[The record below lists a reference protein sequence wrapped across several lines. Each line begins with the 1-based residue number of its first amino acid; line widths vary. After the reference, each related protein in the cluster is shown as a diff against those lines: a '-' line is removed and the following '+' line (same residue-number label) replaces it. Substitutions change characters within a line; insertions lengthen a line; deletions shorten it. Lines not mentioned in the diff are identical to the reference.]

1 MKPLKFSVLLLSL
14 VILLSSCAAS
24 GGYQSSNF
32 FVMDTLAEVRA
43 YGTNK
48 NAGNA
53 MIEAKKVA
61 EDLEAKI
68 SVTKEGSDTYAFNH
82 VQANDF
88 SGEFI
93 ELTKLSIGFSELTDG
108 CFDATAGALIHL
120 WKGCEAEG
128 RLPTEQEKATAVN
141 ALGYQKIQVSENSVT
156 KQDAALMMD
165 FGAIGKG
172 YAADKMAEC
181 LKENGVSC
189 GMVSFISSVT
199 VFGERDF
206 KIGIRQP
213 DTSGELCGYVTLRD
227 QSLSVSGDYERF
239 YEIDGQ
245 RYPHIL
251 DPKTGAPVCSALHSV
266 AVIADSGAAADALST
281 AIFVMGVQK
290 AAELYQKNEF
300 DFEFLCI
307 ERDIIIASDGFASQ
321 FEEKTDAYRLISLSD
336 YISEN

>member
-1 MKPLKFSVLLLSL
+1 MKKMNFSVLLLAI
-14 VILLSSCAAS
+14 VFVLSSCATS

-32 FVMDTLAEVRA
+32 FVMDTLAEVRV
-43 YGTNK
+43 YGANK
-48 NAGNA
+48 NAGNV

-68 SVTKEGSDTYAFNH
+68 SATKERSDTYAFNH
-82 VQANDF
+82 VQAKDF
-88 SGEFI
+88 SAEFI

-108 CFDATAGALIHL
+108 CFDATAGTLIHL
-120 WKGCEAEG
+120 WKGCEEEG
-128 RLPTEQEKATAVN
+128 RLPTEQEKATALN

-156 KQDAALMMD
+156 KQDVALMMD

-172 YAADKMAEC
+172 YAADKMAET
-181 LKENGVSC
+181 LKQNGVSC
-189 GMVSFISSVT
+189 GMVSFVSSVT

-213 DTSGELCGYVTLRD
+213 DTSGELCGYVTLRN

-251 DPKTGAPVCSALHSV
+251 DPKTGAPVSSELHSV
-266 AVIADSGAAADALST
+266 AVIAESGAAADALST
-281 AIFVMGVQK
+281 AIFVMGLQK
-290 AAELYQKNEF
+290 AAELYQKNEL
-300 DFEFLCI
+300 DFELLCI
-307 ERDIIIASDGFASQ
+307 EGDRIVVSGGFACQ
-321 FEEKTDAYRLISLSD
+321 FEAKSDTYRIVSLSD